1 MRKIIAGLVA
11 LTAIVGLSA
20 CSSQGSSTNTV
31 KSEQK
36 KQTAITQQLEQ
47 NQPIPQLKYSQL
59 RQNLIEIKT
68 AEAKGVQTTTFFFQ
82 MGDQN
87 PVFSC
92 PSIGAPIDAGDQL
105 TNPNQIVHD
114 GYPNGGA
121 ALTIDQMDPTG
132 EYSTGNGSAGTYSVC
147 LDGSGN
153 EFAQYWEG
161 QVMTVFAPAVWDPAA
176 AAAGKS
182 GIKLVGKPTFDFSGN
197 H

>member
-1 MRKIIAGLVA
+1 MRKIVFGLISLVT
-11 LTAIVGLSA
+11 LVGLAA

-31 KSEQK
+31 KAEQR
-36 KQTAITQQLEQ
+36 KQTAITKQLEQ
-47 NQPIPQLKYSQL
+47 NQPVPVVKFSQL
-59 RQNLIEIKT
+59 RQNLIEIKL
-68 AEAKGVQTTTFFFQ
+68 AEAKGVQTTSFFFN
-82 MGDQN
+82 MGIKD

-132 EYSTGNGSAGTYSVC
+132 EYSTGNGSSGTYSVC
-147 LDGSGN
+147 LDGNGD

-161 QVMTVFAPAVWDPAA
+161 HVMTIFAPAVWDSAK
-176 AAAGKS
+176 GTV
-182 GIKLVGKPTFDFSGN
+182 KLVGKPTFDFTGN
-197 H
+197 K